1 MNLRLLL
8 PVLGSGT
15 SLVLT
20 SWCCSKFDSSLA
32 SSMLFNG
39 KTLRGWQPGLEK
51 PAVSRDAVT
60 PVQDGILTR
69 TIGPLRA
76 LPRGAEVR
84 L

>member
-1 MNLRLLL
+1 
-8 PVLGSGT
+8 
-15 SLVLT
+15 
-20 SWCCSKFDSSLA
+20 
-32 SSMLFNG
+32 MLFNG